1 MQKKNNLGD
10 IIYGTAKLGNQNYGF
25 SSSSESLSSREEFI
39 SKLLEK
45 GVARFDTSPR
55 YGDAELILGKALKNK
70 NKNVKIDSKIIE
82 LKPND
87 SKSGEKIFKQVENS
101 LKHLNGQ
108 SLNVL
113 YLHQNE
119 IEILKDKR
127 IQKALSEVLNQGLAK
142 CIGTSVYSHKELNY
156 SLQNDLYSSIQV
168 PVNILNTSFYDKFLI
183 SENKN
188 KKELIA
194 RSIFLQGTLLNLEDS
209 HIKNIN
215 IELYNAI
222 VKLKN
227 ICKRHNTNVLNEA
240 KKTVYKLPAIKI
252 IQSSRSFENIKSNLY
267 YDSQLNDDLIEK
279 EIKSL
284 RDLEYTF
291 TNPRNWKI

>member
-1 MQKKNNLGD
+1 M
-10 IIYGTAKLGNQNYGF
+10 
-25 SSSSESLSSREEFI
+25 
-39 SKLLEK
+39 
-45 GVARFDTSPR
+45 
-55 YGDAELILGKALKNK
+55 
-70 NKNVKIDSKIIE
+70 
-82 LKPND
+82 
-87 SKSGEKIFKQVENS
+87 
-101 LKHLNGQ
+101 
-108 SLNVL
+108 
-113 YLHQNE
+113 
-119 IEILKDKR
+119 
-127 IQKALSEVLNQGLAK
+127 
-142 CIGTSVYSHKELNY
+142 
-156 SLQNDLYSSIQV
+156 QNDLYSSIQV